1 MVKRVSTQTRAR
13 RAAIVKAQTPGAVVQ
28 EWRALHGWSRQQLAD
43 RLGVSMRTMWT
54 YEMEEGPPWVRDA
67 LRGIAG
73 DAENRG

>member
-1 MVKRVSTQTRAR
+1 
-13 RAAIVKAQTPGAVVQ
+13 
-28 EWRALHGWSRQQLAD
+28 
-43 RLGVSMRTMWT
+43 MRTMWT